1 VELFWDGLYILPF
14 QAISSVIVRKQKV
27 IVTVPQKAIPE
38 QDTTDFITNKNIK
51 TMDNINVL
59 PIFNSILYSFLGI
72 AILLVCYF
80 IIEKLTPE
88 KTWHEIAQNKNIALA
103 IVFGAF
109 IIGISMII
117 SAAIHG

>member
-1 VELFWDGLYILPF
+1 MDVLTLKPIL
-14 QAISSVIVRKQKV
+14 
-27 IVTVPQKAIPE
+27 
-38 QDTTDFITNKNIK
+38 
-51 TMDNINVL
+51 
-59 PIFNSILYSFLGI
+59 NSIIFSLLGI
-72 AILLVCYF
+72 VILLIAYF

-88 KTWHEIAQNKNIALA
+88 DTWKEVTQKNNVAVA

>member
-1 VELFWDGLYILPF
+1 MDVLTLKPIL
-14 QAISSVIVRKQKV
+14 
-27 IVTVPQKAIPE
+27 
-38 QDTTDFITNKNIK
+38 
-51 TMDNINVL
+51 
-59 PIFNSILYSFLGI
+59 NSIIFSFLGI
-72 AILLVCYF
+72 VILLIAYF

-88 KTWHEIAQNKNIALA
+88 NTWKEVTQKNNVAVA